1 MLCVCSCGCVRWSA
15 AGTARLTVLSF
26 RTKLWAAVRSSTA
39 VKYAALAQKSLTEEA
54 CRCFPMA
61 LCTAAILLMGSMKV
75 QGGSAKHRVTFT
87 MASGEMVNPMA
98 MEWKLS

>member
-1 MLCVCSCGCVRWSA
+1 
-15 AGTARLTVLSF
+15 
-26 RTKLWAAVRSSTA
+26 
-39 VKYAALAQKSLTEEA
+39 
-54 CRCFPMA
+54 MA